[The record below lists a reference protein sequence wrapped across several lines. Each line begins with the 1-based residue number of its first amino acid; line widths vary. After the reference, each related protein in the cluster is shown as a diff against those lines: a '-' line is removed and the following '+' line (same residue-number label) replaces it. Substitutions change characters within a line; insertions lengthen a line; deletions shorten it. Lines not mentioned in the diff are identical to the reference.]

1 MPGSEN
7 STAIM
12 FYYVYV
18 LESQKNGSLYIGYTN
33 NLRKRIVEHN
43 RKMSFSTKLFTPWQI
58 IHYEAYRN
66 KEDAKRRERTIL
78 KPVRVVDYS
87 NEC

>member
-18 LESQKNGSLYIGYTN
+18 LESSKTSDLYVGYTN
-33 NLRKRIVEHN
+33 DLRKRLKEHN
-43 RKMSFSTKLFTPWQI
+43 RGLNFSTKPYI
-58 IHYEAYRN
+58 
-66 KEDAKRRERTIL
+66 
-78 KPVRVVDYS
+78 P
-87 NEC
+87 